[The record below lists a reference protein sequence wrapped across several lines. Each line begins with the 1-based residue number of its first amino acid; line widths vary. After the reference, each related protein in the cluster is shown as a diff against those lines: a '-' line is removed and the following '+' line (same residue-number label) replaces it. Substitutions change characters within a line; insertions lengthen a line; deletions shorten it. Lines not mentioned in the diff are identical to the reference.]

1 MTIRINPR
9 WRIAHYI
16 RPKYFKNQEK
26 FVRRAARPTPFKE
39 IYFENVV
46 LGLRESES
54 RFALIEAVL
63 VVEMSYTHLKIF
75 GLFFLPI
82 TRLCIALLCHT
93 TVSLV
98 LRRHLLLFSQN
109 ECAACVNNF
118 GSACPLFGWPRL
130 PLEMERC
137 PKINET
143 RINNLVMYIH

>member
-1 MTIRINPR
+1 MTLRINPR

-63 VVEMSYTHLKIF
+63 VVEMSYTHPKIF
-75 GLFFLPI
+75 GLFFCLYNSI
-82 TRLCIALLCHT
+82 MHRVALSYHCLSR
-93 TVSLV
+93 VEAPSFV
-98 LRRHLLLFSQN
+98 VFPKRMRR
-109 ECAACVNNF
+109 V
-118 GSACPLFGWPRL
+118 R
-130 PLEMERC
+130 
-137 PKINET
+137 K
-143 RINNLVMYIH
+143 